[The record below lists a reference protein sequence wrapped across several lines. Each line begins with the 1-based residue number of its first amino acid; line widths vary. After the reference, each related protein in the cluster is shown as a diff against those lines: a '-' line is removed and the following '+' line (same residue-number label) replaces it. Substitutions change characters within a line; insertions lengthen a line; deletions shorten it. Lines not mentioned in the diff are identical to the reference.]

1 MKFDELKNRVVAL
14 DDNGN
19 LYIQVRKY
27 SDKTIIRTFF
37 GGGEGTADLFFYEI
51 SEQRLGSFIELKD
64 ILLLSADHRLAL
76 QKLAYKYSRTPLDER
91 EDEPKFRVRIL
102 PDDNESYLNQS
113 SSEKNLYAS
122 NSENI
127 PSDKTIFNKSEY
139 DKLQQEYPE
148 WLPKFDKND
157 PHFEI
162 VEGEDD
168 E

>member
-1 MKFDELKNRVVAL
+1 MKTKELESKVTAVRQIYRIERDSIFIKIKCLFPYGDGVLYLISKSIVGSSIQGSDAL
-14 DDNGN
+14 DIPEHD
-19 LYIQVRKY
+19 
-27 SDKTIIRTFF
+27 
-37 GGGEGTADLFFYEI
+37 
-51 SEQRLGSFIELKD
+51 
-64 ILLLSADHRLAL
+64 RLAL

-162 VEGEDD
+162 VEGENDD
-168 E
+168 

>member
-1 MKFDELKNRVVAL
+1 MKFNELKNKVARVAVI
-14 DDNGN
+14 DPEMEQYYQIERCPDVVFINN
-19 LYIQVRKY
+19 LESHTRLY
-27 SDKTIIRTFF
+27 
-37 GGGEGTADLFFYEI
+37 AI
-51 SEQRLGSFIELKD
+51 SNTLIGSFDETSEARFIP
-64 ILLLSADHRLAL
+64 AAQRLAL

-148 WLPKFDKND
+148 WLPKFNKDD
-157 PHFEI
+157 PHFEF

-168 E
+168 D